1 MGALKYAIKLA
12 TLYLT
17 TKLFRLWHLKMCL
30 LQNNNARVK
39 VNCYMVAHTKI
50 SEYGLCRLQSLAA

>member
-17 TKLFRLWHLKMCL
+17 TKLLLWHLKMCL

-50 SEYGLCRLQSLAA
+50 SEYGVRRLQSLAA